1 MAPSS
6 DDDDDKKEERKR
18 AAAFLEFIN
27 LIMVKT
33 SLPPKNSIF
42 FFKFWVFKCFIDRS
56 TVYILLVL

>member
-42 FFKFWVFKCFIDRS
+42 FLNFGF
-56 TVYILLVL
+56 LNAL